1 MYKEKISKLT
11 SNADGLTME
20 NEELREKMLEVN
32 KNAGEMKME
41 VKNLDDLATF
51 ATMKHNERYSRK
63 HSVEIYSLLC

>member
-20 NEELREKMLEVN
+20 NEALREKMLEVN

-41 VKNLDDLATF
+41 VKKFGRSGNF
-51 ATMKHNERYSRK
+51 CYNEA
-63 HSVEIYSLLC
+63 